1 MADEALRIRRR
12 EARARQRARSRLFT
26 QLYSLSLGIGARDFI
41 DTLTD
46 VAELLSRHA
55 PLEGERAEWQC
66 VRETVQGCLD
76 RTS

>member
-1 MADEALRIRRR
+1 
-12 EARARQRARSRLFT
+12 
-26 QLYSLSLGIGARDFI
+26 LSLGIGARDFI